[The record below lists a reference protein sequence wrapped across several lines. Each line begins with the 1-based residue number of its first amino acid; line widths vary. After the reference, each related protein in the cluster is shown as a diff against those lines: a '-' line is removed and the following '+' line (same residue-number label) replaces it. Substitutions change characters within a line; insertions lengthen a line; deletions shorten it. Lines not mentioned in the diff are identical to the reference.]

1 MVDTQNRGN
10 NGVRDLAARTKKYKR
25 QKTETETIS
34 NSIQHAWNNEQ
45 LPHQHRPAGNT
56 DSKFCPIHDCLLIIL

>member
-1 MVDTQNRGN
+1 MACATLPRVQKNINDS
-10 NGVRDLAARTKKYKR
+10 VMKYE
-25 QKTETETIS
+25 TETETIS

-56 DSKFCPIHDCLLIIL
+56 DSKILPHP